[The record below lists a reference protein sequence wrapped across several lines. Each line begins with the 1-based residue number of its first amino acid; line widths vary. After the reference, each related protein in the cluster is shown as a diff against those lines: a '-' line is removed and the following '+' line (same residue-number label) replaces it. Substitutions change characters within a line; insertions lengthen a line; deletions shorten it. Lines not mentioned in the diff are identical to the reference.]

1 MLVIGEKINVRTK
14 LYADAFK
21 ERNFAPIKD
30 MAIKQVEAGANMLD
44 LNIGPARKDG
54 VELMPWLVE
63 NVQKVVNVPLCLDT
77 TNVEAI
83 EAGLQVHKGK
93 ALINSTSADPERL
106 AILMPLTAKYNA
118 SIIGLTLATGGLPRD
133 ANERCALAAEVM
145 AAAAEHGVPLED
157 IYLDPIMVPING
169 QQEQVKEIL
178 EAIKMFRELNDPPM
192 KSVIGLSNISN
203 GAPEEMRGILNSAF
217 LTMAITVGLEGAI
230 VDPLDPLIRQSIKTT
245 SVILNRSLYCH
256 SFMETC

>member
-14 LYADAFK
+14 VYAEAFK
-21 ERNFAPIKD
+21 ERNFEPIKD
-30 MAIKQVEAGANMLD
+30 MAVQQVKAGANMLD
-44 LNIGPARKDG
+44 INIGPARKDG

-63 NVQKVVNVPLCLDT
+63 NIQRVVDVPLCLDT

-83 EAGLQVHKGK
+83 EAGLQVHRGK
-93 ALINSTSADPERL
+93 ALINSTSADPDRL
-106 AILMPLTAKYNA
+106 ALLMPLAAKYKA
-118 SIIGLTLATGGLPRD
+118 MIIGLTLATGGLPRD
-133 ANERCALAAEVM
+133 ANERCALAAEIM
-145 AAAAEHGVPLED
+145 ASAAEYNVPLED

-178 EAIKMFRELNDPPM
+178 EAVRLFRELNDPPM

-203 GAPEEMRGILNSAF
+203 GAPEEMRPIINATF

-230 VDPLDPLIRQSIKTT
+230 VDPLDHRIMESFKTT
-245 SVILNRSLYCH
+245 SVILNQSLYCH
-256 SFMETC
+256 SYLETC